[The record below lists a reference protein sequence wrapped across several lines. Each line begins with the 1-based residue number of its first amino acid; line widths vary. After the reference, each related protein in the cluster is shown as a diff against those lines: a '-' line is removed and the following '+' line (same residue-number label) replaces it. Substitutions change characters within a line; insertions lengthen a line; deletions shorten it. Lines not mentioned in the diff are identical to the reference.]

1 MISYSEIN
9 NNFDEF
15 RKIFKNASHRP
26 FEDVELHQGKR
37 AWRTRFKN
45 GRLETV
51 PQTPDDFEAKVVL
64 KRDQFTSELNP
75 YFDLVFK
82 IRSDGSVFSDS
93 RASYKNQPKLKWA
106 TLIQRWLKNSVS
118 SYRTYERT
126 EKIKEELVSSVYSK
140 ELLQLI
146 EQQEQEQQ
154 QQTEAY

>member
-1 MISYSEIN
+1 MISYSEITH
-9 NNFDEF
+9 NFDEF

-37 AWRTRFKN
+37 AWRNIIRN

-64 KRDQFTSELNP
+64 KRDKYTGENP

-106 TLIQRWLKNSVS
+106 TLIQKWLKNSVS

-126 EKIKEELVSSVYSK
+126 EKIKEELVSTLYMK
-140 ELLQLI
+140 QMEQLH
-146 EQQEQEQQ
+146 EQK
-154 QQTEAY
+154 QTEAY

>member
-1 MISYSEIN
+1 MISYSEITH
-9 NNFDEF
+9 NFDEF
-15 RKIFKNASHRP
+15 RKIFDKASHGP

-37 AWRTRFKN
+37 AWRNIIRN
-45 GRLETV
+45 GRLEKV

-64 KRDQFTSELNP
+64 KRDKYTGENP

-106 TLIQRWLKNSVS
+106 TLIQKWLKNSVS

-126 EKIKEELVSSVYSK
+126 EKIKEELVSTIYVK
-140 ELLQLI
+140 QM
-146 EQQEQEQQ
+146 EQVHEQKQI
-154 QQTEAY
+154 EAY